1 MYLSPVYVNV
11 FNGLICL
18 FNNHYRRMMVNRIT
32 CVSSC
37 LPEDLSSRQTF
48 LMLRFI
54 DSRIG

>member
-11 FNGLICL
+11 FNGLIFL
-18 FNNHYRRMMVNRIT
+18 FNHHYRRMMVNRFT

-48 LMLRFI
+48 FNAAFY
-54 DSRIG
+54 